1 MVMGNLWQ
9 DMRYGLRMLMK
20 NPGFT
25 LVAVVALALGIGA
38 NTAIFSVV
46 NAVLLRPLPFEN
58 SERLMQVW
66 STSVKRGWN
75 AAPASY
81 LNYRDW
87 REQNQVF
94 EYMAAYSEASAAIT
108 YADVPEQI
116 DGIGA
121 TSDLFKVLAA
131 QPLMGRTFLPEDERA
146 GGSHV
151 VVLGYD
157 LWQRRF
163 NADPNIVG
171 KQVKFDG
178 ESTTVVGVMP
188 QGFRFPLDTGTIE
201 FWIPLDPE
209 QGYNKERG
217 ANYLSVVG
225 RLKPNVTTEQAQA
238 EMTAIGQR
246 LEQQYPDKNMGKG
259 VRLVSLYEQMVGQ
272 IRPAL
277 LILLGAVGFV
287 LLIACANVA
296 NLLLARASS
305 RHKEIAIRTALGAS
319 RMRVIRQLL
328 TESLLLSFM
337 GGMIGLLLAF
347 WGVDLLGAAI
357 PADIPRIT
365 EIGLDLK
372 VLAFTTGVALLT
384 GVVFGLVPALQV
396 SKPDLTES
404 LKEGGRGST
413 EGLRR
418 NRTRSLLVVIE
429 VALSL
434 VLLIGAGLLIK
445 SFVYL
450 LNVKPGFNPE
460 HVVTANVALPPV
472 KYGESE
478 QQAAFFRQVIERIQ
492 TLPNVEA
499 AAVIAPLP
507 LSGSMMQNIL
517 TVEGRPPL
525 APGEKLITDTRLIS
539 PDYMRVMGIPLI
551 KGRTFTEQDGKDAP
565 RVFVINE
572 TLARRYFPSEDP
584 IGKRIKVSVRA
595 SSEKEDSGGEIVGIV
610 GDVKHRSLDRESSPE
625 CYISYLQIPDPY
637 MTLVVRTKSADPMG
651 IAASL
656 RSAIQQVDPEEP
668 VFDIQTMNQ
677 VLAHSIATR
686 RFNML
691 LLGIFASVALVLAG
705 VGLYG
710 VMNYSVAQRT
720 HEIGIRMALGAS
732 ARDVL
737 KMVVGQGMLFT
748 LIGLGL
754 GLVAAFA
761 LTRVMGGLLV
771 GVSTTD
777 PWTFMGTA
785 GLLALV
791 ALLACYIPARRAMR
805 VDPMVALRYE

>member
-1 MVMGNLWQ
+1 MGNLLQ
-9 DMRYGLRMLMK
+9 DMRYGLRTLMK

-46 NAVLLRPLPFEN
+46 NAVLLRPLPYDN

-66 STSVKRGWN
+66 STNLKRGWN
-75 AAPASY
+75 EAPASY
-81 LNYRDW
+81 LNYKDW
-87 REQNQVF
+87 REQSQSF
-94 EYMAAYSEASAAIT
+94 ESMAAYSEASAAMT
-108 YADVPEQI
+108 YGDVPEQI
-116 DGIGA
+116 TGLGA
-121 TSDLFKVLAA
+121 TSDLFKALAT

-151 VVLGYD
+151 VVLGYG

-171 KQVKFDG
+171 KQIKFDG
-178 ESTTVVGVMP
+178 ESTTVIGVMP
-188 QGFRFPLDTGTIE
+188 QGFRFPLDTDNPE

-209 QGYNKERG
+209 QGYNLERG
-217 ANYLSVVG
+217 ANYLKVIG
-225 RLKPNVTTEQAQA
+225 RLKAGVTIEQAQA

-246 LEQQYPDKNMGKG
+246 LEQQYQDKNAGKG
-259 VRLVSLYEQMVGQ
+259 VRLVSLYEEMVGS

-277 LILLGAVGFV
+277 LVLLGAVGFV

-305 RHKEIAIRTALGAS
+305 RQKEIAIRTALGAS
-319 RMRVIRQLL
+319 RARVIRQLL
-328 TESLLLSFM
+328 TESLLLSLA
-337 GGMIGLLLAF
+337 GGGLGLLLAF
-347 WGVDLLGAAI
+347 WGVDLLSAAI
-357 PADIPRIT
+357 PENIPRIK
-365 EIGLDLK
+365 ELGLDLN
-372 VLAFTTGVALLT
+372 VLAFTTAVAVLT
-384 GVVFGLVPALQV
+384 GVVFGLVPALQA
-396 SKPDLTES
+396 SKPDLTEA

-418 NRTRSLLVVIE
+418 NRTRSLLVVLE

-445 SFVYL
+445 SFIYL

-460 HVVTANVALPPV
+460 HVVTANLSLPPV

-478 QQAAFFRQVIERIQ
+478 QQAAFFHQVIERVQ

-499 AAVIAPLP
+499 AAVVSPLP

-525 APGEKLITDTRLIS
+525 APGEKLITDTRLVS

-551 KGRTFTEQDGKDAP
+551 KGRAFTERDSKDAP

-572 TLARRYFPSEDP
+572 TLAQRFFPGEDP
-584 IGKRIKVSVRA
+584 IGKRIKVSARA
-595 SSEKEDSGGEIVGIV
+595 SYEKEDTAGEIVGIV
-610 GDVKHRSLDRESSPE
+610 GDVRHRSLDRDSSPE
-625 CYISYLQIPDPY
+625 CYVSYLQIADPY
-637 MTLVVRTKSADPMG
+637 MTLVVRTKSADALGM
-651 IAASL
+651 AASL
-656 RSAIQQVDPEEP
+656 RSSIQQVDPEQP
-668 VFDIQTMNQ
+668 VFDIMTMNQ
-677 VLAHSIATR
+677 VLARSIATR

-691 LLGIFASVALVLAG
+691 LLGIFAGVALVLAG

-720 HEIGIRMALGAS
+720 HEIGIRMALGAQQS
-732 ARDVL
+732 DVL
-737 KMVVGQGMLFT
+737 KMIVGHGMLFT
-748 LIGLGL
+748 LIGLCL

-761 LTRVMGGLLV
+761 LTRVMSGLLV
-771 GVSTTD
+771 GVTATD
-777 PWTFMGTA
+777 PWTFVGTA
-785 GLLALV
+785 GLLAAV
-791 ALLACYIPARRAMR
+791 ALVACYIPARRAMR